1 MFDSLPGE
9 DFIIKL
15 IKNAKEKSTME
26 YSIFRDTLVDM
37 PYPEIEESIKQNA
50 CVLLPVSVVEEH
62 GPHLC
67 TGIDIYLTQSLCQ
80 KVKQKLEAK
89 DQKVVMAPPFY
100 WGVNSITNGFV
111 GSFSIKPET
120 MTMILLEILENLKKS
135 VDAGEFNSEAAKK
148 IIEISKLAETKVP
161 VGGFKTEEDL
171 KILQK
176 SINDRVQGAGVKS
189 VDEEEALKLNSDYE
203 KKMQEIKEE
212 DTINQ
217 QVVTLADIE
226 DMVKLS
232 ITDMLSFVTEL
243 EDKFKKEIAEAN
255 PAVKNLIAKIEELK
269 NKYNTIINN

>member
-1 MFDSLPGE
+1 M
-9 DFIIKL
+9 
-15 IKNAKEKSTME
+15 N
-26 YSIFRDTLVDM
+26 
-37 PYPEIEESIKQNA
+37 
-50 CVLLPVSVVEEH
+50 
-62 GPHLC
+62 
-67 TGIDIYLTQSLCQ
+67 
-80 KVKQKLEAK
+80 
-89 DQKVVMAPPFY
+89 PF
-100 WGVNSITNGFV
+100 
-111 GSFSIKPET
+111 
-120 MTMILLEILENLKKS
+120 LENLKKS